1 MRKFLLTFVL
11 IVFVILTL
19 SISILSTIGIE
30 TKQFNEIVTKKI
42 NENNSNLNLQLDTI
56 KFKIDIKEISLFL
69 ETKNPKINYRN
80 TTIPSENIKVYI
92 DFFSVIKSDTNIKKI
107 IVDIKELDLQR
118 L

>member
-1 MRKFLLTFVL
+1 M
-11 IVFVILTL
+11 
-19 SISILSTIGIE
+19 
-30 TKQFNEIVTKKI
+30 
-42 NENNSNLNLQLDTI
+42 NLQLDTI

-118 L
+118 LKSLSNILKPSNFQSFLKNKVKRKIRY